1 MSFENRLD
9 VIPNFLR
16 AQSLTGLRSLMS
28 KNNLR
33 LKAHVQ
39 YFNIQFVKGGV
50 DDPQN
55 RGYWI
60 AFYYE
65 SELVELREKVTGL

>member
-1 MSFENRLD
+1 MQENWIDSLPSF
-9 VIPNFLR
+9 IK
-16 AQSLTGLRSLMS
+16 AQSITGLRLAMS

-33 LKAHVQ
+33 LKGFVP

-60 AFYYE
+60 AWYFE
-65 SELVELREKVTGL
+65 SEIDRMKKGLE